1 MFARPKPVKQVCRP
15 GEKPELL
22 FPIEGELDLVTHID
36 FDCNGRQFGAY
47 LLQITDRKYRL
58 VFGFQCDGIH
68 PNLPWERIDPIY
80 NRLSAGFKDLP
91 EGEVLTIHMKSFVD
105 NTARMQELSKTVE
118 NCQSDVL
125 KYIMMTEQKR
135 LQTLTEKGMRKPKSL
150 TLFATFT
157 FDPEADV
164 KDDKIE
170 AFGKGLYKVF
180 SKFSGAAPIAKS
192 REFTEFLVAGVNAFY
207 LWEQILTNKMGL
219 GVRPLSTQ
227 ELWADLWA
235 RVNNTPAPPVPQRIF
250 FDGKT
255 ATQNIYRP
263 LHPLSILINEESS
276 LPTADYRWIR
286 TKGKFVGVMSML
298 DQPDEWSDKLDAL
311 NYLWNK
317 LGEDSVYDI
326 EHIAQITAV
335 DRGVSRKKLK
345 DLTDEEIYKASKAAA
360 EGDINVA
367 ASMNAEEAIEAQQVL
382 HKGGVELAMS
392 STFLVHR
399 NTVEELDRACDYL
412 KSLFLYPAHLHREY
426 TYTWWTWLQTFP
438 VAWDM
443 SLSRPFAREGKVF
456 TNYVPG
462 TVSLALI
469 NTYDKGGFELISN
482 DGGVPLYIDIINN
495 HHHILWIATTRGGKT
510 VATVGMLNGVLAE
523 GMPVTIIDC
532 PPTKDASSF
541 RDYTRL
547 LGGAFFDVGS
557 ESSNIFEV
565 PNLSYLSEADREDR
579 RKDAQESLL
588 EILQMLVTG
597 SNPDAFDPM
606 FRDLIRSLLTL
617 ILTKFFAAREI
628 QSRYVAAISGGIGS
642 DAWQKYPVLED
653 FIGFCSPERVNIT
666 EPEQLKALSYIVTK
680 LRSWTQSRTGQ
691 AFCRPS
697 TFKTDAQL
705 FVMAIRGVANA
716 EDMAILATVAYATAI
731 RRAYS
736 NPKSV
741 LFLDEAA
748 ALLKF
753 PALALMIGRLL
764 AIAAKAGIRVML
776 AAQEVHSIKTCAG
789 GEQILANCDIKLVG
803 RIQPESVDTI
813 SEVMKIPLELLAPNL
828 TQAYVPNR
836 GWGYSNWLM
845 LDGRSFT
852 WVRIYASSGTLA
864 AVVNNV
870 HEVERRQALLEQAEH
885 PIIGLARYASE
896 LLPA

>member
-1 MFARPKPVKQVCRP
+1 MLKRPKPVKQVCRP
-15 GEKPELL
+15 GEKPEVL
-22 FPIEGELDLVTHID
+22 FPIEGELDLVTHVD
-36 FDCNGRQFGAY
+36 FNVNGRQFGAY
-47 LLQITDRKYRL
+47 LLRITEQKYRL

-80 NRLSAGFKDLP
+80 DRLSAGFKDLP
-91 EGEVLTIHMKSFVD
+91 EGEILTIHMKSFVD
-105 NTARMQELSKTVE
+105 NTARMQELSRTVE
-118 NCQSDVL
+118 NCESDVL
-125 KYIMMTEQKR
+125 KYIMMTEQRR
-135 LQTLTEKGMRKPKSL
+135 LKTLTEKGMRKPKSL
-150 TLFATFT
+150 TLFTTFS

-170 AFGKGLYKVF
+170 AFGKGIYKIF
-180 SKFSGAAPIAKS
+180 SKFSGAAEIAKS
-192 REFTEFLVAGVNAFY
+192 QEFAEFLTAGVNAFY
-207 LWEQILTNKMGL
+207 LWEQILSNKMGL
-219 GVRPLSTQ
+219 GVRALSTQ
-227 ELWADLWA
+227 ELWQDLWG
-235 RVNNTPAPPVPQRIF
+235 RVNNTPAPPVPQRIL
-250 FDGKT
+250 FDGKV
-255 ATQNIYRP
+255 ATERIDRP
-263 LHPLSILINEESS
+263 LHPLSILIDEESS
-276 LPTADYRWIR
+276 LPTADYRWVR
-286 TKGKFVGVMSML
+286 AKNKFIGVMSML
-298 DQPDEWSDKLDAL
+298 DQPDRWADKLDSI
-311 NYLWNK
+311 NYLWHK
-317 LGEDSVYDI
+317 LGEDSVFDI
-326 EHIAQITAV
+326 EHIAQITKVNQGA
-335 DRGVSRKKLK
+335 SRKKLK
-345 DLTDEEIYKASKAAA
+345 DITDEEIYKASKAVA
-360 EGDINVA
+360 EGEVNVGA
-367 ASMNAEEAIEAQQVL
+367 TINAEEAIEAQAVL
-382 HKGGVELAMS
+382 HRGGVELAIS

-438 VAWDM
+438 VTWDM

-456 TNYVPG
+456 TNYVAG

-469 NTYDKGGFELISN
+469 NTHDKGGFELISN

-510 VATVGMLNGVLAE
+510 VATVGMLNGVLAA

-557 ESSNIFEV
+557 ECSNIFEV
-565 PNLSYLSEADREDR
+565 PNLAHLSEEDREDR
-579 RKDAQESLL
+579 RKDTQESLL
-588 EILQMLVTG
+588 EVLQMLVTG
-597 SNPDAFDPM
+597 SNPDTFPPM
-606 FRDLIRSLLTL
+606 FRDLIRSLLML

-628 QSRYVAAISGGIGS
+628 QSRYIAAISGGIGS
-642 DAWQKYPVLED
+642 DAWQKYPILED

-666 EPEQLKALSYIVTK
+666 EPEQLQALSFIVTK
-680 LRSWTQSRTGQ
+680 LRAWTQSRTGQ

-705 FVMAIRGVANA
+705 FVMAIRGVTNA

-741 LFLDEAA
+741 LFMDEAA

-764 AIAAKAGIRVML
+764 SIAAKAGIRVML

-813 SEVMKIPLELLAPNL
+813 AEVMKIPLELLAPNL
-828 TQAYVPNR
+828 TEAYVPNK

-852 WVRIYASSGTLA
+852 WARIYASSGTLA

-870 HEVERRQALLEQAEH
+870 HEVQRRQELLEQAEH
-885 PIIGLARYASE
+885 PIIGLAQYASE
-896 LLPA
+896 LLPV

>member
-1 MFARPKPVKQVCRP
+1 MLKRPKPVKQVCRP

-22 FPIEGELDLVTHID
+22 FPIEAELDLVTHVD
-36 FDCNGRQFGAY
+36 FNCDGRQFGGY
-47 LLQITDRKYRL
+47 LLRITERKYRL

-80 NRLSAGFKDLP
+80 DRLSAGFKDLP
-91 EGEVLTIHMKSFVD
+91 EGEILTIHMKSFVD
-105 NTARMQELSKTVE
+105 NTARMQELAQTVE
-118 NCQSDVL
+118 NCESDVL
-125 KYIMMTEQKR
+125 KYIIMTEQKR
-135 LQTLTEKGMRKPKSL
+135 LKTLTEKGMRKPKSL

-170 AFGKGLYKVF
+170 AFGKGLYKIF
-180 SKFSGAAPIAKS
+180 SKFSGAEEIAKS
-192 REFTEFLVAGVNAFY
+192 REFTEFLTAGVNAFY
-207 LWEQILTNKMGL
+207 LWEQILSNKMGL
-219 GVRPLSTQ
+219 GIRPLSTQ

-235 RVNNTPAPPVPQRIF
+235 RVNNTPAPPVPQQISF
-250 FDGKT
+250 NGKV
-255 ATQNIYRP
+255 ATEQIDRP

-276 LPTADYRWIR
+276 VPTADYRWVR
-286 TKGKFVGVMSML
+286 TKGKFIGVMSML
-298 DQPDEWSDKLDAL
+298 DQPDQWADKLDAI

-326 EHIAQITAV
+326 EHIAQISKV
-335 DRGVSRKKLK
+335 NQGVSRKKLK
-345 DLTDEEIYKASKAAA
+345 DITEEEIYKATKAEA

-367 ASMNAEEAIEAQQVL
+367 ANINAEEAIEAQAVL
-382 HKGGVELAMS
+382 HRGGVELAIS

-438 VAWDM
+438 VTWDM

-469 NTYDKGGFELISN
+469 NTHDKGGFELISN

-495 HHHILWIATTRGGKT
+495 HHHIVWLATTRGGKS
-510 VATVGMLNGVLAE
+510 VAITAMLNGVLAHNI
-523 GMPVTIIDC
+523 PVTIIDC
-532 PPTKDASSF
+532 PPTKEASTF
-541 RDYTRL
+541 RDYAHL

-565 PNLSYLSEADREDR
+565 PNLAHLSEVDQEDR

-588 EILQMLVTG
+588 EVLQMLVTG
-597 SNPDAFDPM
+597 SNPDAFEPM

-617 ILTKFFAAREI
+617 ILTKFFSAREI
-628 QSRYVAAISGGIGS
+628 QSRYVTAISGGIGS
-642 DAWQKYPVLED
+642 EEWQKYPTLTD
-653 FIGFCSPERVNIT
+653 FIGFCSPERINIT

-716 EDMAILATVAYATAI
+716 EDMAILSTVAYATAI

-753 PALALMIGRLL
+753 PALSLMIGRLL

-776 AAQEVHSIKTCAG
+776 AAQEVHSIKTSAG

-803 RIQPESVDTI
+803 RIQPESVDAI
-813 SEVMKIPLELLAPNL
+813 STVLKIPLELLAPNL
-828 TQAYVPNR
+828 TEAYVPNKA
-836 GWGYSNWLM
+836 WGYSNWLM

-852 WVRIYASSGTLA
+852 QARVYASAGSLA

-870 HEVERRQALLEQAEH
+870 HEVQRRQELLQQAEH
-885 PIIGLARYASE
+885 PIVGLAQYAAE
-896 LLPA
+896 LIPV